1 MSGISDFF
9 KLVFHRRFAGKAKI
23 EEYQLRQLKALIEF
37 AKEHSTFYK
46 ETLSDLEINSLG
58 DIKKLPI
65 INKNI
70 MMNNFDRLN
79 TVGLTKDEVM
89 AVAVEKELNKD
100 YLGYYKDEFVIG
112 LSSGTSGNKGLY
124 ITPKALTERL
134 PFVFLARSG
143 IPLRYLPFKIL
154 FMLRVFSQGF
164 NDINSPLISLN
175 YLSTMTD
182 PDEIIRQINQR
193 KINILMAPPSLCRL
207 LIPLAHRI
215 KKPLK
220 MIVTYAEVLE
230 KEEKIRLSEV
240 FGTRVIEIYQGS
252 EGQFASACSL
262 GNLHIN
268 EDLIFVELLDENHHE
283 VTTPHVAASHMIATN
298 LVNLAQPLIRHEMN
312 DLIVLDDPCPC
323 GSRFRTIEKILGRN
337 DDILYF
343 KKKDGTI
350 QHIFP
355 DLFSRWIITSS
366 ENIREYKVI
375 QHVDHSVKILLDPIT
390 TREQVELVHQVR
402 SRLQIELAA
411 YDIDGPMDILCESIS
426 LPANR
431 SKYKRFEVDKDIAK
445 H

>member
-1 MSGISDFF
+1 MSGIADFIRLVIHRRVSSKKSIEAYQLKELQSLTDYARQHSDF
-9 KLVFHRRFAGKAKI
+9 
-23 EEYQLRQLKALIEF
+23 YN
-37 AKEHSTFYK
+37 
-46 ETLSDLEINSLG
+46 ETLNGKHIRELS
-58 DIKKLPI
+58 DIKSLPI
-65 INKNI
+65 INKTV
-70 MMNNFDRLN
+70 MMENFDRLN
-79 TVGLTKDEVM
+79 TAGLKKDEVM

-124 ITPKALTERL
+124 ITPKVLTERL

-164 NDINSPLISLN
+164 NDINSPFISLN
-175 YLSTMTD
+175 YLSTMAPT
-182 PDEIIRQINQR
+182 EQIIADINQR

-207 LIPLAHRI
+207 LIPLAH
-215 KKPLK
+215 KLNKPLK

-230 KEEKIRLSEV
+230 KEEKDRLSEV
-240 FGTRVIEIYQGS
+240 FECKVIEIYQGS

-268 EDLIFVELLDENHHE
+268 EDLIFIELLDEHNHE
-283 VTTPHVAASHMIATN
+283 VTDPHVVADHMIVTN
-298 LVNLAQPLIRHEMN
+298 LVNRAQPLIRYEMN

-323 GSRFRTIEKILGRN
+323 GSSFRTIEKILGRN

-343 KKKDGTI
+343 KKKDGSI

-375 QHVDHSVKILLDPIT
+375 QHSDHSLEILLDPIT
-390 TREQVELVHQVR
+390 QREQNELIREVTARMKQEL
-402 SRLQIELAA
+402 RLYDIELNAQ
-411 YDIDGPMDILCESIS
+411 IRCETIS
-426 LPANR
+426 LPVNR
-431 SKYKRFEVDKDIAK
+431 AKYKRFEVDKNIRK
-445 H
+445 S

>member
-9 KLVFHRRFAGKAKI
+9 KLFIHRRFFSKAKI
-23 EEYQLRQLKALIEF
+23 EEYQFSQLKALIEF
-37 AKEHSTFYK
+37 AKEHSAFYK
-46 ETLSDLEINSLG
+46 ETLDDVKINTLSDIRQ
-58 DIKKLPI
+58 LPI

-70 MMNNFDRLN
+70 MMANFDRLN
-79 TVGLTKDEVM
+79 TVHLTRDEVM
-89 AVAVEKELNKD
+89 SVAVEKELNKD

-124 ITPKALTERL
+124 ITPKSLTERL

-143 IPLRYLPFKIL
+143 IPLRYLPYKIL

-175 YLSTMTD
+175 YLSTMTA
-182 PDEIIRQINQR
+182 PDEIIRQINTR
-193 KINILMAPPSLCRL
+193 KINILMAPPSLCRI
-207 LIPLAHRI
+207 LIPVAHLI

-230 KEEKIRLSEV
+230 KEEKIRLGEV
-240 FGTRVIEIYQGS
+240 FGCRVIEIYQGS
-252 EGQFASACSL
+252 EGQFASACPM

-268 EDLIFVELLDENHHE
+268 EDLIFVELLDENYNE
-283 VTTPHVAASHMIATN
+283 VNTPHIAAAHMIATN
-298 LVNLAQPLIRHEMN
+298 LVNLAQPLIRYEMN
-312 DLIVLDDPCPC
+312 DLIVLDDPCVC
-323 GSRFRTIEKILGRN
+323 GSHFRTIEKILGRN

-343 KKKDGTI
+343 KKKDGSI

-375 QHVDHSVKILLDPIT
+375 QHVDHSIKILLDPII
-390 TREQVELVHQVR
+390 TREQAELVQHVR

-411 YDIDGPMDILCESIS
+411 YDIDCPMDIHCESII

-431 SKYKRFEVDKDIAK
+431 SKYKRFEVNKDIAK